1 MLTEADESI
10 GQCKKTAG
18 KFSLHLRILQ
28 NWIPQVFSVSI
39 PHQHAFFK
47 NTPLLCLEWISVTWS
62 WLPTFPLP
70 DCKVQALPG
79 AGGRESWTPGSAAS
93 SIHWETLVGT
103 RFLKDTSETCPHPF
117 LLPGKAA
124 AAAWTPWAS
133 PPPAV
138 EADSRAGGA
147 PGQLAINLKQIL

>member
-70 DCKVQALPG
+70 DCRVQALPG

-93 SIHWETLVGT
+93 SIHWETGGDKILEGHF
-103 RFLKDTSETCPHPF
+103 RNLSPS
-117 LLPGKAA
+117 L
-124 AAAWTPWAS
+124 S
-133 PPPAV
+133 PPRQSSSCSL
-138 EADSRAGGA
+138 DTLSISSTRRGGRLQSWRCSRPVG
-147 PGQLAINLKQIL
+147 N